1 MSAAQPTRARQVAPL
16 TVRSIGRPAAV
27 TGLARLLLEIHA
39 RPVLSVVPT
48 STPKGNQ

>member
-1 MSAAQPTRARQVAPL
+1 MSAQPAQQRKAAPL
-16 TVRSIGRPAAV
+16 TVRSTGRPAAV

-48 STPKGNQ
+48 QPKAPT